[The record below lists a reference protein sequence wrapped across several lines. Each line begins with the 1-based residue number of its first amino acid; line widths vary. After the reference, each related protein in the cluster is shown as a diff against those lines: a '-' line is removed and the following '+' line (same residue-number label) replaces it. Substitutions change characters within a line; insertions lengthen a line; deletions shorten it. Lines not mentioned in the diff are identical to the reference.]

1 MKKVNMQVRLLPI
14 TTAIN
19 PRELG
24 GLTGFNNRK
33 IKMHR
38 LLRTGDLSKMSQE
51 DKRFLKTYGVVKII
65 DLRSKSE
72 SIAHPDPQIDG
83 VQNISLPLSSEEGT
97 LGGESDLNQGAK
109 LYNENP
115 HAAFKMMCDHYRD
128 HVIAAHDQETI
139 RQVLKIL
146 SETEEGA
153 VIFHC
158 TEGKDRTGFVALFV
172 LYILGVDLETIRQDF
187 LDSNEILSEYRA
199 TRDKEF
205 KETGKSLTFRAN
217 MRILSSASDSLFDTI
232 LLTIEEEYGDLET
245 YVRDVLN
252 VTPELETKLCE
263 LYLENN
269 AMG

>member
-1 MKKVNMQVRLLPI
+1 MKASNLLSI
-14 TTAIN
+14 ATAIN

-51 DKRFLKTYGVVKII
+51 DKQFLKNYGVVKII

-72 SIAHPDPQIDG
+72 SVSHPDPQIDG
-83 VQNISLPLSSEEGT
+83 VQNISIPLSSEEGT
-97 LGGESDLNQGAK
+97 LGGESNLTQEAK

-128 HVIAAHDQETI
+128 HVVAAHDQKTV

-153 VIFHC
+153 IIFHC

-172 LYILGVDLETIRQDF
+172 LYILGVDLEVIRHDY
-187 LDSNEILSEYRA
+187 LASNEILAEYRA
-199 TRDKEF
+199 ARDKRF
-205 KETGKSLTFRAN
+205 KEAGKNLTFRAN
-217 MRILSSASDSLFDTI
+217 MRVLSSASDSLFDTV
-232 LLTIEEEYGDLET
+232 LLTIEKEYGNLET
-245 YVRDVLN
+245 YLRDVLN
-252 VTPELETKLCE
+252 VTPELETKLRE
-263 LYLENN
+263 LYLER
-269 AMG
+269 